1 MERISQVLY
10 FTSLIQFENTDN
22 AFTHSKD
29 SGHQLITKNGKVLV
43 DEDSKSSTFRNEMFR
58 NKIGR

>member
-29 SGHQLITKNGKVLV
+29 SGHQLITENGKVLV
-43 DEDSKSSTFRNEMFR
+43 DDSKSPTFEKR
-58 NKIGR
+58 